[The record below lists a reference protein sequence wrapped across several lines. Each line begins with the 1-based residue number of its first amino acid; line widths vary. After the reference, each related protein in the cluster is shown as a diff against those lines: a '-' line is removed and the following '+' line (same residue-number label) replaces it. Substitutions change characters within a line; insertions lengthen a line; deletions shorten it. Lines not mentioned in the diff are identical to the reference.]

1 MQSTKLYTVAT
12 RDFARLWDMADEVFR
27 LFDEY
32 AARFARGER
41 PDAREY
47 LARAGEGADE
57 LAALID
63 RYLESAPAPAADADA
78 RALSQAWLEGEPPLL
93 ALRTQRG
100 LKREAVVDA
109 LVGRLGLD
117 PAKRKKVERYY
128 HRLETG
134 LLDPARVSG
143 RVFEVLAET
152 LRASLADVRGWRPR
166 PVAPEGVYLRAA
178 APAPSAAPPAVGDEP
193 EERDEIDALFLEG
206 GDGT

>member
-1 MQSTKLYTVAT
+1 
-12 RDFARLWDMADEVFR
+12 MADEVFR

-32 AARFARGER
+32 AASFARGER
-41 PDAREY
+41 PDARAY

-63 RYLESAPAPAADADA
+63 RYLESAPAPEADAEA
-78 RALSQAWLEGEPPLL
+78 RALAAAWVEGEPPLL

-109 LVGRLGLD
+109 LMGSLGLD

-128 HRLETG
+128 HQLETG
-134 LLDPARVSG
+134 LLDPRRVSG
-143 RVFEVLAET
+143 RVFEVLGET
-152 LRASLADVRGWRPR
+152 LRASLADLRGWRPR
-166 PVAPEGVYLRAA
+166 PMQAEEVYLRTADAA
-178 APAPSAAPPAVGDEP
+178 TVPSPPASGKVP
-193 EERDEIDALFLEG
+193 EERDEIDVLFLEG

>member
-1 MQSTKLYTVAT
+1 
-12 RDFARLWDMADEVFR
+12 MADEVFR

-47 LARAGEGADE
+47 LARAGEGAEE

-63 RYLESAPAPAADADA
+63 GYLAAAAAPVADENA
-78 RALSQAWLEGEPPLL
+78 RAAAAAWLEGEPPLL
-93 ALRTQRG
+93 ALRNRRA
-100 LKREAVVDA
+100 LKRDAVVDA
-109 LVGRLGLD
+109 LVTSLALN
-117 PAKRKKVERYY
+117 PAKRAKVERYY

-134 LLDPARVSG
+134 LLDPGRVSG
-143 RVFEVLAET
+143 RVFDVLAET

-166 PVAPEGVYLRAA
+166 AVETEAVFARTDDRATSMAPFAA
-178 APAPSAAPPAVGDEP
+178 GAEP

-206 GDGT
+206 GNGT